1 MFWIACSAQ
10 NKKDMVWE
18 KVTFTGAVQSCH
30 PVFRGKTRLFCGM
43 SGWTHV
49 LRIELV
55 KRTSQNW
62 VSSRQ
67 QRVDLT
73 LILFFFFQVQKTFK
87 ASSVGPPIEIFEE
100 FPSFCSW
107 LTVTKFGLK
116 SSKNTKV
123 HKRQQNANESANKY
137 HFLWLFLNFT
147 VQWSRWQ
154 WNPWRLRKTFITIW
168 FLRLEFYR
176 EFNKNFGADGFW

>member
-1 MFWIACSAQ
+1 MIYPNFDPMDISSARKFEITDPNILWYRHNVTLTKVAIKMWKSLVTTMFWIACSAQ

-73 LILFFFFQVQKTFK
+73 LILFFFFQVQKPFK
-87 ASSVGPPIEIFEE
+87 AGSVGLPIEIFEE

-107 LTVTKFGLK
+107 LTEKFK
-116 SSKNTKV
+116 K
-123 HKRQQNANESANKY
+123 HQN
-137 HFLWLFLNFT
+137 
-147 VQWSRWQ
+147 
-154 WNPWRLRKTFITIW
+154 P
-168 FLRLEFYR
+168 
-176 EFNKNFGADGFW
+176 

>member
-1 MFWIACSAQ
+1 MFWIACSDQ
-10 NKKDMVWE
+10 NKNDMVWE
-18 KVTFTGAVQSCH
+18 KLTFTGAVQSCH

-67 QRVDLT
+67 QRVDLP
-73 LILFFFFQVQKTFK
+73 LILFF
-87 ASSVGPPIEIFEE
+87 SSRSKWHSKPALLIEIFEE

-107 LTVTKFGLK
+107 LTATVK

-123 HKRQQNANESANKY
+123 HKRQQNTNESANKY
-137 HFLWLFLNFT
+137 HLFEDSKKVHNNL
-147 VQWSRWQ
+147 VSLVGILQGIQ
-154 WNPWRLRKTFITIW
+154 
-168 FLRLEFYR
+168 
-176 EFNKNFGADGFW
+176 